1 MVSPGK
7 IAKLYL
13 QGYCNVKSLVISA
26 IKYESFI
33 ICYYLQIQAAQ
44 EEYIIAHW
52 NAGLGVSENLLVNG
66 RGRFFLEEFA
76 NNPRYN
82 KTGILKENKFERD
95 HLGRELRKLPLAT
108 FFVTPGK
115 RYRFRVMNPGYT
127 LCPIIMWIEGHNL
140 TIIASDTGSVT
151 PVEAKSLILE
161 SGER

>member
-1 MVSPGK
+1 M
-7 IAKLYL
+7 
-13 QGYCNVKSLVISA
+13 
-26 IKYESFI
+26 
-33 ICYYLQIQAAQ
+33 
-44 EEYIIAHW
+44 
-52 NAGLGVSENLLVNG
+52 GVSENLLVNG

-82 KTGILKENKFERD
+82 KTGILKENKFEKD
-95 HLGRELRKLPLAT
+95 GLGRELRKLPLAS

-140 TIIASDTGSVT
+140 TIIASDTGSVI
-151 PVEAKSLILE
+151 PVEAKSIIVE